1 MGVDFE
7 SKEREVIEKIILIEK
22 EDMVQASKRKGK
34 GGCLK
39 KQPWRNWS
47 LNKLLMKIV
56 SWNIGGLWRIEKRK
70 RVKEFLMHKKVYMVM
85 FQETKRS
92 GILEHFVKSL
102 WPNDM
107 VGFMTVDADDN
118 VEATKIVS
126 PFQEYEKE
134 VMENFGQFKIQVPQA
149 QCIGGDF
156 NEVRTIAK
164 RKGCTKRDGGMNEF
178 NEFINDL
185 EIVDV
190 PMIGRKYTWCN
201 SQEGERWSKLDG
213 FLVNTEWLE
222 WFSFKL
228 WGLSRLLSDHCP
240 IILMEDVRDLEPKP
254 FRFLYIWVL
263 HPTFM
268 NLLKLVWEN
277 THVDDWARFRL
288 KTKLKSLKKALKVW
302 NIKVFENVNF
312 KLKEVDEEMQAL
324 DLVAEV
330 RPLQDPELIR
340 RREVKGEL

>member
-1 MGVDFE
+1 MSLLVSQTRKFSKRRYLQNEAQATIHIGKAMGMDFE
-7 SKEREVIEKIILIEK
+7 SKERAVIEKIILIEK
-22 EDMVQASKRKGK
+22 EDIVQASKRKGK

-56 SWNIGGLWRIEKRK
+56 SWNIRGLWRIEKRK
-70 RVKEFLMHKKVYMVM
+70 RVTEFLRHKKVYMVM

-92 GILEHFVKSL
+92 GISEHFVKSL

-107 VGFMTVDADDN
+107 VGFMAVDADDN
-118 VEATKIVS
+118 VE
-126 PFQEYEKE
+126 
-134 VMENFGQFKIQVPQA
+134 
-149 QCIGGDF
+149 
-156 NEVRTIAK
+156 
-164 RKGCTKRDGGMNEF
+164 
-178 NEFINDL
+178 
-185 EIVDV
+185 VDV

-228 WGLSRLLSDHCP
+228 WGLSRLLSNHCP

-254 FRFLYIWVL
+254 FRFLNVWVL

-268 NLLKLVWEN
+268 NLFKSVWKN
-277 THVDDWARFRL
+277 SHVDDWARFRL
-288 KTKLKSLKKALKVW
+288 KTKLKALKKALKVW
-302 NIKVFENVNF
+302 NIEVFENVNF
-312 KLKEVDEEMQAL
+312 KLKEVEEEMQAL
-324 DLVAEV
+324 DLVAEA
-330 RPLQDPELIR
+330 RPLQDPKLIR